1 MEDHS
6 KEATLCVTV
15 MPPTSLQS
23 TFECLQKEPKL
34 LRTGQ
39 RGAVKGQLL
48 EGL

>member
-6 KEATLCVTV
+6 KEATPCVTV
-15 MPPTSLQS
+15 MLS
-23 TFECLQKEPKL
+23 TFKRLQKEPKL